1 MKHIVDLHIVWKCE
15 NAGILLSRA
24 PEGVRYGLRVL
35 WQNLMVLAAV
45 GSLGVG

>member
-1 MKHIVDLHIVWKCE
+1 MKHIVGLHIVWKCE

-35 WQNLMVLAAV
+35 LQMVLAAV